1 MLSHVWLF
9 ATLWTVACQGP
20 LSMDFSGQEY
30 WSGLPFLPPGD
41 LPDPR
46 DQTLAPASPALTDG
60 FFTTE
65 PPGKPNLS
73 PEDSLR
79 ITGLDKFWFIE
90 SRSPWQFVRD
100 LTKVA
105 VSPQFLELGVI
116 WLDSNLKG
124 HTWEHQ
130 AQGLRVS
137 SGLWVGNTIFSVPT

>member
-1 MLSHVWLF
+1 
-9 ATLWTVACQGP
+9 
-20 LSMDFSGQEY
+20 MDFSGQEY

-90 SRSPWQFVRD
+90 SRSP
-100 LTKVA
+100 
-105 VSPQFLELGVI
+105 
-116 WLDSNLKG
+116 
-124 HTWEHQ
+124 
-130 AQGLRVS
+130 
-137 SGLWVGNTIFSVPT
+137 